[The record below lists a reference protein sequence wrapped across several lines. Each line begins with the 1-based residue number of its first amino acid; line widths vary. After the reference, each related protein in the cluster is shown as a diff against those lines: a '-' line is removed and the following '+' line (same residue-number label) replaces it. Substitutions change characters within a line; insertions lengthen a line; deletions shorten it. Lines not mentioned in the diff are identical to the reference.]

1 MAYRAPSSSN
11 TLLLTCCQ
19 AHVHLI
25 ASTAQLEQRTE
36 KHLQETIWMHTDRQP
51 YRNDSNKSILYSHN
65 PLQFRCDD
73 QPTQLAI
80 TMLIFPAC
88 VEGVV
93 FTAVA
98 TGPRRHVRH
107 NCIRHKRT
115 GINPPRIA
123 YNAIPC
129 RSSWTCDINRTAITS
144 ATCQQECRH
153 LRRTGGMPEL
163 QAQAFQ
169 QIGVARLAMPL
180 VYVLRAS
187 INVAS
192 GFAAPF

>member
-1 MAYRAPSSSN
+1 MIQINPSCTVTIRFNSGATTSPRN
-11 TLLLTCCQ
+11 WPLRCLFSRHVSRGWCLQLWPQ
-19 AHVHLI
+19 AHEGTCAII
-25 ASTAQLEQRTE
+25 AFDIKE
-36 KHLQETIWMHTDRQP
+36 
-51 YRNDSNKSILYSHN
+51 
-65 PLQFRCDD
+65 
-73 QPTQLAI
+73 LAS
-80 TMLIFPAC
+80 
-88 VEGVV
+88 
-93 FTAVA
+93 
-98 TGPRRHVRH
+98 RS
-107 NCIRHKRT
+107 
-115 GINPPRIA
+115 NPPRIA